1 MYEILKSSEIHH
13 NQMNQD
19 NPKGARENNFP
30 LSVWIFSFISILNDG
45 MDKLGITFEI
55 IPITITNCMSMPSWH
70 QPS

>member
-1 MYEILKSSEIHH
+1 L
-13 NQMNQD
+13 
-19 NPKGARENNFP
+19 
-30 LSVWIFSFISILNDG
+30 FISILNDG